1 MRRCSR
7 PNPNPSPNPNPN
19 PNPSPNPNQVAAQ
32 GEPPLLLTRGVW
44 AGGQRHGV
52 VLWSS
57 DIWSSFEELA
67 AQVPQGVHASLSGI
81 PWWSTDV
88 GGYGCGFAKPN
99 DGPYMQE
106 LIVRW

>member
-1 MRRCSR
+1 
-7 PNPNPSPNPNPN
+7 
-19 PNPSPNPNQVAAQ
+19 VAAQ

-67 AQVPQGVHASLSGI
+67 AQVPQG
-81 PWWSTDV
+81 
-88 GGYGCGFAKPN
+88 
-99 DGPYMQE
+99 
-106 LIVRW
+106 

>member
-1 MRRCSR
+1 VWATATTATTPPLAPPSPTPTFGSTSGYAPSQSR
-7 PNPNPSPNPNPN
+7 WPPNPTPSHHPNPS

-67 AQVPQGVHASLSGI
+67 AQVPQG
-81 PWWSTDV
+81 
-88 GGYGCGFAKPN
+88 
-99 DGPYMQE
+99 
-106 LIVRW
+106 